1 MRVFCARLGH
11 VLAIETVKTLPK
23 VCEDNLKTAI
33 LFVNIIFGELMQY
46 LKKEIRDRILAAAV
60 EEFKEQGYAD
70 ASIRNIANNAEISL
84 GNIYRYFTNKEA
96 LYFAVIN
103 PFMESVKQFVDNDFS
118 FTDRSMKE
126 ISETLIVFIMQYSD
140 EFLIIRKGNSVHY
153 EKFVSYIIDVISQKV
168 KELIESVFPAINEK
182 ISNPDF
188 YAAIAE
194 GFLTSFFKILQNGD
208 STEVKERKTRELIT
222 FYFGN
227 MKDRFAHFDID

>member
-1 MRVFCARLGH
+1 
-11 VLAIETVKTLPK
+11 
-23 VCEDNLKTAI
+23 
-33 LFVNIIFGELMQY
+33 MQY

-103 PFMESVKQFVDNDFS
+103 PFMESIRQFVDNDFS
-118 FTDRSMKE
+118 FANRDMKE
-126 ISETLIVFIMQYSD
+126 ISETLIAFIMQYSD
-140 EFLIIRKGNSVHY
+140 ELLIIRKGNSAHY
-153 EKFVSYIIDVISQKV
+153 ETFISYIIGVIAQKV
-168 KELIESVFPAINEK
+168 QELIQSVYPEVNEK
-182 ISNPDF
+182 IQSNEF

-208 STEVKERKTRELIT
+208 TTEIQERKARELIT

-227 MKDRFAHFDID
+227 MKNRFSHFDID